1 MRYIIALLIVMI
13 TTNAFAAQ
21 EAGSINLPNYWK
33 LIKYN
38 KDNSSEFSHCSIM
51 NDWVPSTEY
60 NKKRMRASVLHF
72 ALKVYKGKSMEL
84 LLGGSGWELNPATK
98 YTIKTITSDGQSW
111 VFDRVTAIDQSI
123 LSAIFTPQDG
133 KWYSS
138 MMSSDSVEFLING
151 QSIGQFTLGGSRI
164 AFSELLNCWS
174 SSLDTQKFD
183 PSFGGNK

>member
-1 MRYIIALLIVMI
+1 MGIKSRY
-13 TTNAFAAQ
+13 
-21 EAGSINLPNYWK
+21 
-33 LIKYN
+33 
-38 KDNSSEFSHCSIM
+38 
-51 NDWVPSTEY
+51 
-60 NKKRMRASVLHF
+60 
-72 ALKVYKGKSMEL
+72 
-84 LLGGSGWELNPATK
+84 K

-138 MMSSDSVEFLING
+138 MMRSDSVEFLING
-151 QSIGQFTLGGSRI
+151 QSIGQFTLEGSRI